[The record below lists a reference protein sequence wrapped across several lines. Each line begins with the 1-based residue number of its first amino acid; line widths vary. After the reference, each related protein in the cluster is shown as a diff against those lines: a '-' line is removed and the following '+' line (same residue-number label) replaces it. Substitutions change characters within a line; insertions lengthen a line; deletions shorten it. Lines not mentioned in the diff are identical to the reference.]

1 MDATFLA
8 AQGEYVPTT
17 TIYQDN
23 KSTISSSSKRTRH
36 LNVSYYF
43 ITDQIKKGHVKVVFC
58 PTQDMIADFFMKPL
72 QGVLFVHMCKKI
84 LNLPAS
90 KIANIH
96 RSVLK
101 DQKSI
106 DPINAG
112 RKIMSTAN
120 AGEIKMT
127 RRERNKTGTQD

>member
-72 QGVLFVHMCKKI
+72 QGVLFVNMCEKI

-90 KIANIH
+90 KIANNH

-101 DQKSI
+101 DRNSENQT
-106 DPINAG
+106 NAG
-112 RKIMSTAN
+112 R
-120 AGEIKMT
+120 EIKIA
-127 RRERNKTGTQD
+127 NNVDKAGQK